1 MMIVKT
7 IPIPEKIAPA
17 TKYGAK
23 IVVCQPGTSAIAKSN
38 ETTECTERTSGV
50 ENAARNRYARAKWRH
65 STSVLRQPNESAE
78 KIAFLTGF
86 FSASRST
93 ATSGIRP
100 MKRKV
105 VEIVRY
111 VEIANTSHT
120 RGLLNCGQRKRQ
132 FGYGTSQKNF
142 QGRPRCRIGKRPG
155 VMTANTVIA
164 SAQR

>member
-23 IVVCQPGTSAIAKSN
+23 IVVCHPGTSDIAKSN
-38 ETTECTERTSGV
+38 DTMECTESTSGV

-65 STSVLRQPNESAE
+65 SASEFLQPNESTDR
-78 KIAFLTGF
+78 ICFLIGF
-86 FSASRST
+86 FSASRSV

-100 MKRKV
+100 MKRNV

-111 VEIANTSHT
+111 VEMANTSHT
-120 RGLLNCGQRKRQ
+120 SGLLKFGQIRRQ
-132 FGYGTSQKNF
+132 LGYGISQKNF
-142 QGRPRCRIGKRPG
+142 HGRPRCRIGKRPA